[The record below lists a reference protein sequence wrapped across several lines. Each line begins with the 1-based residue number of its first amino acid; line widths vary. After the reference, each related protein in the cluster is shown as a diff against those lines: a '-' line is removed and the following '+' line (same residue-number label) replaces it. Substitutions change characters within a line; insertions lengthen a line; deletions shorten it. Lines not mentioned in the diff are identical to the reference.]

1 MIQVTFLPMDIT
13 VTVEPGTT
21 LLQAQIQAGLHP
33 DAPCGGKGT
42 CGKCTVEVDGNSVSA
57 CKTPVF
63 QNTTVTLPT
72 QAASRILTESRTAN
86 IHADGIHDYVAAF
99 DIGTTTLVGF
109 LMDGMTGETL
119 ATASAMNP
127 QTRYGADVIARIDTA
142 IGNREPV
149 MQQCILPALQRLLKE
164 LTTQAGIS
172 PEIIRLISIVG
183 NTAMHHLLL
192 GIDPKPLVTPP
203 YMPAVREAMVIPAAP
218 LLPIH
223 PDGILR
229 ILPNI
234 AGFVGADTIACMTA
248 VDFGSLEELTLMIDI
263 GTNGEM
269 VLGNRHRR
277 IACSTAAGPAFE
289 GARISMGM
297 RGSPGAIDHVRIEN
311 GLICHH
317 TIEEVEPLGI
327 CGSGLLDLVVCML
340 ELGILDESGYLEH
353 KHYTI
358 PGTNVTLTQK
368 DIREVQLAKASIRA
382 GIELMCRHLD
392 VKPEEIRTVL
402 LAGAFG
408 NYMDSRSA
416 CRIGMI
422 PPVLLERI
430 RPIGNAA
437 GAGARCC
444 AVSRDAYE
452 YSKVLAETTEFL
464 ELASKPEFQDCF
476 VDALEFCEEDEV

>member
-1 MIQVTFLPMDIT
+1 MIQVTFLPMNIT

-42 CGKCTVEVDGNSVSA
+42 CGKCTVEVDGKSVSA

-63 QNTTVTLPT
+63 QNTTVILPT
-72 QAASRILTESRTAN
+72 QAASRILTDSLTASVRP
-86 IHADGIHDYVAAF
+86 DGIHDYVAAF

-109 LMDGMTGETL
+109 LMDGKTGSTL

-127 QTRYGADVIARIDTA
+127 QTRYGADVIARIETA
-142 IGNREPV
+142 MGNREPV
-149 MQQCILPALQRLLKE
+149 LQQCILPALQELLKE
-164 LTTQAGIS
+164 LTGQVGILA
-172 PEIIRLISIVG
+172 EDIRLVSIVG

-203 YMPAVREAMVIPAAP
+203 YMPAAREALEISAAS

-223 PDGILR
+223 PQGCLR

-234 AGFVGADTIACMTA
+234 AGFVGADTVACMTA
-248 VDFGSLEELTLMIDI
+248 VDFGALEELTLMIDI

-269 VLGNRHRR
+269 VLGNKHRR

-297 RGSPGAIDHVRIEN
+297 RGSPGAIDHVWIE
-311 GLICHH
+311 GGEIRHH
-317 TIEEVEPLGI
+317 TIGDMEPMGI
-327 CGSGLLDLVVCML
+327 CGSGLLDLVACML
-340 ELGILDESGYLEH
+340 ELGILDESGYLEG
-353 KHYTI
+353 KQYTI
-358 PGTNVTLTQK
+358 SGTNVRLTQK
-368 DIREVQLAKASIRA
+368 DIREVQLAKAAIRA
-382 GIELMCRHLD
+382 GIELMCRHLNI
-392 VKPEEIRTVL
+392 KPREIRSVL

-408 NYMDSRSA
+408 NYMDPRSA

-437 GAGARCC
+437 GAGAKCC

-452 YSKVLAETTEFL
+452 YSIVLAENTEFL
-464 ELASKPEFQDCF
+464 ELASRPEFQDCF
-476 VDALEFCEEDEV
+476 VDALEFCEEDA